1 MEEEGQ
7 EAGVTP
13 GAARGAPGL
22 RGGGEKPANGA
33 VLGTRAHEDGRQA
46 TWEMRASE
54 LSGRA
59 PGQVATCLLRWEDGG
74 RTGRGGQKSSADGEE
89 GQGGLRNGEAVSVWA
104 EAELLA
110 VGGDRPLDRES
121 SGQAREGAADGVRC
135 GPGAGTRDR
144 AVTGTGALLSKG
156 GREGEET
163 PWRGLTLPQL
173 GLLGA
178 PSPQL
183 PWGGGGRARPRASG
197 PRALSGTD
205 QLRLRSHE

>member
-1 MEEEGQ
+1 M
-7 EAGVTP
+7 
-13 GAARGAPGL
+13 
-22 RGGGEKPANGA
+22 
-33 VLGTRAHEDGRQA
+33 
-46 TWEMRASE
+46 
-54 LSGRA
+54 
-59 PGQVATCLLRWEDGG
+59 
-74 RTGRGGQKSSADGEE
+74 
-89 GQGGLRNGEAVSVWA
+89 WA

-121 SGQAREGAADGVRC
+121 SGRAREGAADGVRC

-178 PSPQL
+178 PSPRL

-205 QLRLRSHE
+205 QLRLRSHEWLTPDLAADLAGLMQILLIPAKQLPFRKRSAVFSEHLLSAYYFQNNRRVRGYTQS

>member
-1 MEEEGQ
+1 M
-7 EAGVTP
+7 
-13 GAARGAPGL
+13 
-22 RGGGEKPANGA
+22 
-33 VLGTRAHEDGRQA
+33 LGTRANEDGRQA

-59 PGQVATCLLRWEDGG
+59 TGQVATCLLRWEDGG

-89 GQGGLRNGEAVSVWA
+89 GQGGLRNREAVSVWA

-121 SGQAREGAADGVRC
+121 SGRAREGAADGVRC
-135 GPGAGTRDR
+135 GLGAGTRDR

-178 PSPQL
+178 PSPRL